1 MVILRY
7 DISPVGG
14 VWKEPAKDT
23 SSMVSI
29 MGPIKEK
36 FPVNASPR
44 KEYAGVKW
52 GFHVEEGKGQFPLV
66 IG

>member
-14 VWKEPAKDT
+14 VWKEPKIAA
-23 SSMVSI
+23 SMVSI
-29 MGPIKEK
+29 MGPVKEK
-36 FPVNASPR
+36 FLVKARTR
-44 KEYAGVKW
+44 KEYASIKW